1 MGESYF
7 VLGFG
12 FCLLIQLNTGQ
23 LLPEEELRNET
34 SCTLDVNISCSNNEI
49 IAVHSLYFFYD
60 SDCTN
65 TCCTYNSSH
74 SSIGADENDIQEI
87 RRLCSGRESCSPAL
101 DGKRNFGLLNV
112 QTPSYVMV
120 QYFCIPDCE
129 DKYNI
134 SNGYI
139 SSRDV
144 NNTGKGSLADVSCDA
159 GYETNKTYVSCLET
173 GHWENATCSP
183 KDCGNLPEIRN
194 GEYTLKDPQ
203 NTTYG
208 ALATVNCS
216 KGFEA
221 KSSSISCLESGQW
234 SRVSCTS
241 KGQLLPEEELRN
253 ETSCTLDVNIS
264 CSNNEIIAVHSLYFF
279 YDSDCTNRC
288 CTYNSSH
295 SSIGGDENDI
305 QEIRRLCSGRE
316 SCSHAL
322 DGKRD
327 FGSLNVQTPSYVM
340 VQYFCIPGSR
350 VNTICSNEEVVSQGR
365 LPLYL
370 TNENYPSV
378 TTGDS
383 TCSCSL
389 EINSCSSNIQ
399 LHLLD
404 IDLYL
409 DTNTCEQ
416 SLEFVNNRDGVSE
429 KINCE
434 SYHNNNIT
442 SMNINSHYVRI
453 NFLDNS
459 TQNQEGYFLLGFEA
473 TGENTTFSISCPYKQ
488 ESICLDCEDKY
499 NISNGYLSPRDV
511 NNTGKGSLAD
521 VSCDAGYET
530 NKTYVSCLE
539 TGHWEN
545 ATCSPKDCGNLPE
558 IRNGEYTLKDPQN
571 TTYAALATVNCSKGF
586 EAKSSSISCLESGQ
600 WSRVSCTSKDC
611 GNPPVIDY
619 GSIRSEDGSTTY
631 TSTAR
636 VTCQEG
642 YKAKKQVI
650 TCKETGMWE
659 SSSCEPKDCGNPPVI
674 DYGSITLEDE
684 SATYKSTAR
693 VKCQE
698 GYKAK
703 KLVVTCK
710 ETGMWES
717 SSCEPTE
724 NTHDEK
730 QQAEDGNASS
740 TTLVAVLVS
749 LMVIVI
755 LILAVYVIWRYRH
768 RLCKTRSFKGH
779 ESISFKNE
787 EVLPEDQGYQNLNI
801 SFVNEGGESKDQQC
815 QDPNVSFKNE
825 DIRPEISE
833 VQPSQDSNTNI
844 QTDEIVPEKQQCQ
857 ESTVAVKTD
866 ENLPE
871 IQLQESNVA
880 VKTDDVLTEK
890 DTNVDA
896 MTAKVLHENEQGPD
910 SNETAPND
918 ELPENQQSQESN
930 IAVKTDEVLTEK
942 DKNVDAMTEKV
953 LHENEQGQDSNV
965 TAPNDELPEN
975 QQSQVSNV
983 AGDSEEKEKPDQH

>member
-120 QYFCIPDCE
+120 QYFCIPVLVDCE

-340 VQYFCIPGSR
+340 VQYFCIP
-350 VNTICSNEEVVSQGR
+350 
-365 LPLYL
+365 
-370 TNENYPSV
+370 
-378 TTGDS
+378 
-383 TCSCSL
+383 
-389 EINSCSSNIQ
+389 
-399 LHLLD
+399 
-404 IDLYL
+404 
-409 DTNTCEQ
+409 
-416 SLEFVNNRDGVSE
+416 
-429 KINCE
+429 
-434 SYHNNNIT
+434 
-442 SMNINSHYVRI
+442 
-453 NFLDNS
+453 
-459 TQNQEGYFLLGFEA
+459 
-473 TGENTTFSISCPYKQ
+473 
-488 ESICLDCEDKY
+488 DCEDKY